1 MTEDCIENRGSI
13 RTFLDFTHKIEI
25 TLRAP
30 LRNFLILFR
39 KNLSRSNTGF
49 LQPNRLRMCGAMRF
63 RVHVHE
69 HEFLHPLSNLI
80 AIEEGSTYSYILLY
94 HLIIT

>member
-69 HEFLHPLSNLI
+69 HEFLHPLFKAFTISFPEK
-80 AIEEGSTYSYILLY
+80 A
-94 HLIIT
+94 